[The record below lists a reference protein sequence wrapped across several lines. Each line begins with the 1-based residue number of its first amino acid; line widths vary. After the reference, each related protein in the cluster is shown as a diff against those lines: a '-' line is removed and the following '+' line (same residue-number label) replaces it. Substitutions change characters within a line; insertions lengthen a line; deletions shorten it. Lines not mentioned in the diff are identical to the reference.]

1 VRGSRRVLSALVV
14 MLLTG
19 CATAGLEGRAALS
32 RGDYGEAVRR
42 FEEAL
47 AAEPTHEGD
56 LLGLGV
62 ARYKLEDLD
71 GARRAFQEA
80 LARAPDAVTA
90 HLYLA
95 LIAIRGGDDATA
107 DAHLSGYLA
116 IGAPPRLAAQL
127 DRARRALAGPVTPAM
142 RAYMTGTLE
151 DAYQSAGEVASALR
165 AAHDAEL
172 RRISN
177 EFYRLPYDS
186 CRCR

>member
-1 VRGSRRVLSALVV
+1 VRRSGHVLSILAVA
-14 MLLTG
+14 LLTG
-19 CATAGLEGRAALS
+19 CATAGLQGRAALS

-47 AAEPTHEGD
+47 ATEPAHATD
-56 LLGLGV
+56 LIGLGV
-62 ARYKLEDLD
+62 ARYKLDELD

-80 LARAPDAVTA
+80 LALAPDAVTA

-107 DAHLSGYLA
+107 DSHLARYLA
-116 IGAPPRLAAQL
+116 AGAPPRLAAQI

-142 RAYMTGTLE
+142 RAYMAGTLE
-151 DAYQSAGEVASALR
+151 DAYQSAGEVATALR

-172 RRISN
+172 RRISSD
-177 EFYRLPYDS
+177 FYLLPYP